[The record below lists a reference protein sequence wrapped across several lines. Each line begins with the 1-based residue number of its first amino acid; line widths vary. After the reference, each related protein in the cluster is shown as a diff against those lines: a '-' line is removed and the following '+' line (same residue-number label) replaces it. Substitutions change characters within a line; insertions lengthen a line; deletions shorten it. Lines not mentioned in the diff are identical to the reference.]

1 MKRRNF
7 ITAAALGSAS
17 IVGSGTSILTG
28 CAPSASQSLKL
39 LTDEELNLPPLLKKA
54 SEGRPLRFG
63 LIGCGGRGSGAAMN
77 LLNAGDGLSVVAIAD
92 CLPDK
97 LESARA
103 ALNKRGQNITPEQAF
118 LGFDAW
124 KKVLESPI
132 DGVII
137 AIPSRYHPQMFEGAI
152 QAGKHVF
159 VEKPCAVDAA
169 GVRKFMMTART
180 ADQKKLS
187 VVCGTQRRHQ
197 TNYRETFRR
206 VASGM
211 IGDIVGGACYWMT
224 GRTGY
229 VNRRPEWTDTEYLL
243 RNWLNYPFMGGD
255 CIVDH
260 HIHNLDVVSWFL
272 GNKAPKKAIGFGA
285 KIRPSLGCKYDIYS
299 VHYEYDNGVIIAS
312 GTRHID
318 QCTSDIS
325 EYLLGTKGKTNCYNT
340 IWDLQGN
347 VIWKHEPEKNSEG
360 KVTERDAYDQEH
372 IDWVTSIRTNKPLND
387 AHDMARSTLIA
398 IMGRDSAWT
407 GKTISWDEILTSD
420 YVLGPEVQAMGK
432 VDYSDEHPLPGIPS
446 LPS

>member
-17 IVGSGTSILTG
+17 LVGSGTSLLSG
-28 CAPSASQSLKL
+28 CSSAPSVPSLKL

-54 SEGRPLRFG
+54 PAGRPLRFG
-63 LIGCGGRGSGAAMN
+63 LIGCGGRGCGAAVN
-77 LLNAGDGLSVVAIAD
+77 LLQAGDDLSIVAIAD

-97 LESARA
+97 LEGTREI
-103 ALNKRGQNITPEQAF
+103 LNKNKQQITPEQAF

-159 VEKPCAVDAA
+159 VEKPCAVDPA

-187 VVCGTQRRHQ
+187 VVCGTQRRHSM
-197 TNYRETFRR
+197 NYRETFRR

-211 IGDIVGGACYWMT
+211 IGEIMGGSCYWMT
-224 GRTGY
+224 GRTAY
-229 VNRRPEWTDTEYLL
+229 VNRRPEWTDAEYLL
-243 RNWLNYPFMGGD
+243 RNWLNYPFLGGD
-255 CIVDH
+255 VIVDH
-260 HIHNLDVVSWFL
+260 HIHNLDVISWFM
-272 GNKAPKKAIGFGA
+272 GNKAPVKAVGFGA
-285 KIRPSLGCKYDIYS
+285 KVRPSLGCKYDIFS
-299 VHYEYDNGVIIAS
+299 VHYEFDNGVTIAS
-312 GTRHID
+312 GTRHIRR
-318 QCTSDIS
+318 CTNNIG
-325 EYLLGTKGKTNCYNT
+325 EYLIGTKGKTNCQDM

-347 VIWKHEPEKNSEG
+347 LIWQHAYEKNSEG
-360 KVTERDAYDQEH
+360 KVTEKDAYDQEH
-372 IDWVTSIRTNKPLND
+372 VDWVTSIRTDKPLND

-398 IMGRDSAWT
+398 IMGRDSAYT
-407 GKTISWDEILTSD
+407 GKSITWDEILTSD
-420 YVLGPEVQAMGK
+420 HVLGPDFQAMGK
-432 VDYSDEHPLPGIPS
+432 VDFSDEHPLPG